1 MVKKKGPDGVAR
13 PFAPSAFVED
23 PPGRIAEALESIA
36 VSLAAIDHNL
46 DILVNRMPKQP
57 TR

>member
-1 MVKKKGPDGVAR
+1 MVKKSGPQGVTR
-13 PFAPSAFVED
+13 PFTPTPAAQESSE
-23 PPGRIAEALESIA
+23 RIAEALESIA

-46 DILVNRMPKQP
+46 EALVNRTPKQP